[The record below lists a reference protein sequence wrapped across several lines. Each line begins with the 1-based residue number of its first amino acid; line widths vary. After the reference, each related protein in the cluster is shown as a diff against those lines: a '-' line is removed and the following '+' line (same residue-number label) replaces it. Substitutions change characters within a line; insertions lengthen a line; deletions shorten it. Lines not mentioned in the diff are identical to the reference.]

1 MSLYIPEALR
11 VLVAQRAGLRCE
23 YCRLPQ
29 QVAGFSFAID
39 HIISLKHGGKTAA
52 DNLAYSCPICNGN
65 KGSDLGSVLPE
76 KPGEIIRF
84 FNPRTDD
91 WFEQFDVHEGV
102 IIAKTEIASVTIK
115 IFDLNR
121 EQDVIYR
128 RKLVTLGL
136 FP

>member
-11 VLVAQRAGLRCE
+11 ILVAQRAGFRCE

-29 QVAGFSFAID
+29 QIAGFSFEID
-39 HIISLKHGGKTAA
+39 HIISLKHSGITHA

-65 KGSDLGSVLPE
+65 KGSDLGSILPDR
-76 KPGEIIRF
+76 PREIIRF
-84 FNPRTDD
+84 FNPRTDN
-91 WFEQFDVHEGV
+91 WFDHFEVQNGL
-102 IIAKTEIASVTIK
+102 IMAKTEIADVTIK
-115 IFDLNR
+115 IFDFNR

-128 RKLVTLGL
+128 QKLIALDL